1 MSLIPSY
8 NFLFNNKDYFLEHDL
23 GDLPIQFI
31 QRIGAFQ
38 NCEVVHGVMAI
49 LGSDGRC
56 FTRHLPNTSRKVM
69 TQVPLDLIETLSL
82 RIHSGVRFSYIFPSD
97 VVIPKGRRQLL
108 LKFG

>member
-8 NFLFNNKDYFLEHDL
+8 NFLFNNKDYFLEHNL

-49 LGSDGRC
+49 LQRWKM
-56 FTRHLPNTSRKVM
+56 LYATSTEYIKEIM
-69 TQVPLDLIETLSL
+69 AQVPLDLIETLSL
-82 RIHSGVRFSYIFPSD
+82 KIHSGVRFSYIFPSD
-97 VVIPKGRRQLL
+97 VVFQKGGVS
-108 LKFG
+108 FY

>member
-8 NFLFNNKDYFLEHDL
+8 NFLFNNKDYFLEHNL

-49 LGSDGRC
+49 LPAMEDA
-56 FTRHLPNTSRKVM
+56 LLN
-69 TQVPLDLIETLSL
+69 IY
-82 RIHSGVRFSYIFPSD
+82 RIHQGNNDPGTARSNRNVKP
-97 VVIPKGRRQLL
+97 
-108 LKFG
+108 

>member
-8 NFLFNNKDYFLEHDL
+8 DLLCNNKDYFLDHNL
-23 GDLPIQFI
+23 CNLPIQFI

-49 LGSDGRC
+49 LQRWKM
-56 FTRHLPNTSRKVM
+56 LYATSTEYIKEIM

-82 RIHSGVRFSYIFPSD
+82 KIHSGVRFSYIFPSD
-97 VVIPKGRRQLL
+97 VVFQKG
-108 LKFG
+108 GVSIY